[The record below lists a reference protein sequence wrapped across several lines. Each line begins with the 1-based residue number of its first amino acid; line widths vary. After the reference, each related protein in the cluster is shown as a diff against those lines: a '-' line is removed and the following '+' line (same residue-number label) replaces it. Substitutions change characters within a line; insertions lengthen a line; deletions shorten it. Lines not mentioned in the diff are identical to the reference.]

1 VQGRINGDYNPL
13 KIPSL
18 RRPSELCSLVIVKYA
33 RIADSSAFELVIIDL
48 LLKYNQRLFAPVLL
62 P

>member
-1 VQGRINGDYNPL
+1 VQGRTNGDYNPL

-18 RRPSELCSLVIVKYA
+18 RRPPGLCSLVIKYA
-33 RIADSSAFELVIIDL
+33 RIAGSSAFELVIIDL
-48 LLKYNQRLFAPVLL
+48 LSKYNPRPFALALL